1 MTNIKKHLNILI
13 VEDDLEIQENL
24 LNTLSLIFKNTF
36 VANDGIEALEIYN
49 NKTIDIILTDYVM
62 PNMDAFELITSI
74 REKNSSI
81 PILVLSSFMDIEKLQ
96 KCIPLGLLQFLEKPI
111 SFDTLLDE
119 INKGV
124 TNLDIKYQ
132 LAMDTIYYKKRSLMI
147 INEENIELTIFEN
160 KVLDILCSNKNEI
173 IETKSIISYLDNQ
186 NVDKTTVKNIVYRLR
201 KKLPNTNIISHR
213 NLGYSIKYD

>member
-1 MTNIKKHLNILI
+1 VTNIKKHLNILI